1 MALVRSTKLSL
12 KFSNTCKKDSINA
25 FLTEYRRVVGL
36 YIDLLWNEKE
46 VKSLLDTV
54 TLNKVDTWLSARAK
68 QCASKQSSGIVR
80 GTRQKQKQRLFV
92 IEKLTKEGKLKEAK
106 NLQTIY
112 DETSISKP
120 NLDRIEAQLDNRF
133 FKTDF
138 SSGTSFDGWLVI
150 GSTGSK
156 KIQIPFKKTKHF
168 NRLDSKGKMLNSIRL
183 SGNMVCFCFELQET
197 KSTGSNTLGIDIGL
211 KDTLSCSNGQQIG
224 MDKDGWT
231 YQSICNKLARKKKG
245 SNNFKRAQNHRT
257 NFLHWCVNQIDW
269 SGVSVLQRENI
280 KHLRKFKH
288 NRRNMQ
294 SWNYA
299 ELFEILDGKALEFG
313 VQIKKLS
320 PVYTSQ
326 RCSKCG
332 YTKKTNRKGKVFVC
346 GNCGNTM
353 DADMNA
359 SLNLSLPL
367 AEIAYGNCHQ
377 FDNRAGFYWKVDG
390 QEPIVPDVK
399 RAVP

>member
-12 KFSNTCKKDSINA
+12 KFSNNCKKDSLNT

-46 VKSLLDTV
+46 VKSLLDTS
-54 TLNKVDTWLSARAK
+54 TLNKIDTWLSTRAK
-68 QCASKQSSGIVR
+68 QCAGKQSSGIVR

-106 NLQTIY
+106 NLQKIY

-120 NLDRIEAQLDNRF
+120 NLDRIEAQLDGRF

-138 SSGTSFDGWLVI
+138 SNSTSFDGWLVI

-156 KIQIPFKKTKHF
+156 KIQVPLKKTKHF
-168 NRLDSKGKMLNSIRL
+168 NRLSSKGKILNSIRL
-183 SGNMVCFCFELQET
+183 SGNMVCFCFELPEN
-197 KSTGSNTLGIDIGL
+197 KVKNGNTLGIDIGL

-224 MDKDGWT
+224 KDKDGHT
-231 YQSICNKLARKKKG
+231 YQSICNKLAKKKKG
-245 SNNFKRAQNHRT
+245 SKSFKKAVNHRT

-280 KHLRKFKH
+280 KHLRKLKH

-299 ELFEILDGKALEFG
+299 ELFQILDGKACDAG
-313 VQIKKLS
+313 VQINKLS

-326 RCSKCG
+326 RCNKCG
-332 YTKKTNRKGKVFVC
+332 YTKKTNRKGKVFTC
-346 GNCGNTM
+346 EHCGNTM
-353 DADMNA
+353 DADLNA

-367 AEIAYGNCHQ
+367 SEISYGNRHQ
-377 FDNRAGFYWKVDG
+377 FDNKTGFYWKVDG

-399 RAVP
+399 